1 MTKQVQGVLK
11 YLPEQVRQALVDLPP
26 EQSDSIEELR
36 FRLGQNV
43 TYLSQGRQ
51 WVLMRQKKPVFT
63 DRAMLDELF
72 GRASEFS
79 RYAAERS
86 LSDGYLTLPEGHRLG
101 ICGTVCGETGTIRD
115 ISSINLRLARQ
126 VQGFADAA
134 MNLIW
139 AHPVSTLVIGPPGC
153 GKTTLL
159 REIIRQLSD
168 RFSYCVGVVDER
180 GELAAC
186 DGALP
191 QFSVGKYTDVLT
203 GAEKGKGIEMLLRSM
218 RPEWIAVD
226 EITSPSDIEAMTK
239 ACYCGVQLL
248 ASAHAFGRED
258 LLSRPLYQTL
268 LERSIFRNLIVID
281 ARRTITCERLCA

>member
-1 MTKQVQGVLK
+1 MIKQVHGALK
-11 YLPEQVRQALVDLPP
+11 YLPEQVRQALVELPP
-26 EQSDSIEELR
+26 EQSDSLEELR

-43 TYLSQGRQ
+43 TYLSAGRQ
-51 WVLMRQKKPVFT
+51 WMLLWQKKPIFT
-63 DRAMLDELF
+63 DRTMLDELF
-72 GRASEFS
+72 GKASEFS

-86 LSDGYLTLPEGHRLG
+86 LCEGFLTLPEGHRLG
-101 ICGTVCGETGTIRD
+101 ICGTVCGQTGTIRD
-115 ISSINLRLARQ
+115 ISSINLRFARQ
-126 VQGFADAA
+126 VHGIADAA

-168 RFSYCVGVVDER
+168 RFSYSVGVVDER

-191 QFSVGKYTDVLT
+191 RFSVGKYTDVLT

-226 EITSPSDIEAMTK
+226 EITSPTDIEAMTK

-248 ASAHAFGRED
+248 ASAHAFSRED
-258 LLSRPLYQTL
+258 LQSRPLYRTL
-268 LERSIFRNLIVID
+268 LERSIFRNLIMID
-281 ARRTITCERLCA
+281 AQRKITCERLCT